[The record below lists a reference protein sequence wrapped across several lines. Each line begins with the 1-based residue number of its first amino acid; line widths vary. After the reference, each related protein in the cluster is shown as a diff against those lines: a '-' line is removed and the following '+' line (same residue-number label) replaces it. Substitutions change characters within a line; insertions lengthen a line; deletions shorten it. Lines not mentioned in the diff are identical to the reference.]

1 MPVKKLSVSIQP
13 GIMAEVEKRVEFE
26 NVSGALNR
34 SLDRYFALL
43 ARSLAEWRSQLS
55 AAELALILDATNGTF
70 ADTFSLSHLWAE
82 IADAVSLDGL
92 DRKWEVDGAALVA
105 KIQAS
110 GMIGQAALIDASERW
125 WRRVSNGEQP
135 PYGDML
141 AAGQPALRY
150 PQNAADE

>member
-1 MPVKKLSVSIQP
+1 MPVKKMSVSLQP
-13 GIMAEVEKRVEFE
+13 AIMAEVEKRVEYD
-26 NVSGALNR
+26 NVSGALNK

-55 AAELALILDATNGTF
+55 NAECALILDATNGTMF

-92 DRKWEVDGAALVA
+92 DRKWSVDGQALVE
-105 KIQAS
+105 KIRAS

-125 WRRVSNGEQP
+125 WRRVASGEQP
-135 PYGDML
+135 TWSEML
-141 AAGQPALRY
+141 AAGPPALRY
-150 PQNAADE
+150 PQNEE